1 MPLDMSEV
9 NALGGRLKATAGTVK
24 SSAQKVVQKSAK
36 AVERGAK
43 SAAPVG
49 PTGQLQSEIYS
60 ATRGMSAQIISPT
73 RYAQFVEFGTYKD
86 APQPYMTPALEA
98 EAPNYLAEMAK
109 VGVED
114 MRKAVGG

>member
-9 NALGGRLKATAGTVK
+9 AALGGRLKETSRSVK
-24 SSAQKVVQKSAK
+24 SGSQKVVQKSAK

-43 SAAPVG
+43 SNAPVASG
-49 PTGQLQSEIYS
+49 ELQSEIYS
-60 ATRGMSAQIISPT
+60 AVKGMSAQIISPT

-98 EAPNYLAEMAK
+98 EGPNFLAEMAK

-114 MRKAVGG
+114 MRKAAGG